1 VRFSV
6 EAMVV
11 RVLVVVSSSYNSFKQ
26 IRLYCMIVF
35 QLMLKPFL
43 PVALT
48 FGDLSVCREAEHT
61 KHQANR
67 YLHVLGCADSK
78 SPQSLR

>member
-1 VRFSV
+1 
-6 EAMVV
+6 
-11 RVLVVVSSSYNSFKQ
+11 
-26 IRLYCMIVF
+26 MIVF